1 MELQARTPRH
11 EAKEHAW
18 HLVYG
23 DVQFDDDAMV
33 LARRAVAPTHAAALA
48 RARALL
54 CLTESLRV

>member
-18 HLVYG
+18 HLA
-23 DVQFDDDAMV
+23 FMEMCN
-33 LARRAVAPTHAAALA
+33 LMMMLWFLPARRAAALA

-54 CLTESLRV
+54 CLTESLQV